1 MGHQSCRTGVL
12 VDRGGFFRLW
22 WTGDVWIL
30 YTFVVVAG
38 VGVEG
43 CRWLRCLLHDAGGLR
58 PEHLLVV
65 VDGEVALVLATRVGL
80 GGAVRGSVL
89 AEAHDAQ
96 LRGHV
101 RALLAIRVLTLL
113 ECRLL
118 LMVASLTVH
127 VKDNLLCSKFFQRSL
142 HLLHIVGATIVLL
155 FAGSLGPQFILLGG
169 AQSIQPVL
177 EVRDPLAVQKRLC
190 RCFVVSCVVHL
201 VYHIVR
207 ECLVL
212 LVMRAA

>member
-1 MGHQSCRTGVL
+1 MC
-12 VDRGGFFRLW
+12 
-22 WTGDVWIL
+22 
-30 YTFVVVAG
+30 TFVVVAG

-43 CRWLRCLLHDAGGLR
+43 CRRLRGLLHDAGGLR

-96 LRGHV
+96 LRRHV
-101 RALLAIRVLTLL
+101 RALLANRVLTLL

-190 RCFVVSCVVHL
+190 RCFVVSCVLHL